1 MKNKKTK
8 KTRKTIY
15 IDADTWTTIERHA
28 ASIDRSENYIV
39 ADILNKGAKRLVK
52 K

>member
-1 MKNKKTK
+1 MKNKKTE

-15 IDADTWTTIERHA
+15 VDADTWTTIERYA
-28 ASIDRSENYIV
+28 ASIDRSENYV
-39 ADILNKGAKRLVK
+39 VVDILNKGVKRLVK

>member
-1 MKNKKTK
+1 MKKDKRQ

-15 IDADTWTTIERHA
+15 VDADTWTTIERYA
-28 ASIDRSENYIV
+28 EKIDRSENYVV